1 MPGAIEASPDAD
13 TILAISSP
21 PGMSSSAV
29 LRLSGPA
36 AFVVL
41 GALAVP
47 GATVPGSGFRGARV
61 TLDVE
66 GARVAAWALFYRA
79 PRSYTREDVVE
90 VTVPG
95 STPLLAFLTRAFL
108 EAGNRLPGGAGTVR
122 WARPGEFTLRAFL
135 NGRID
140 LSQAESVAG
149 LISATGEAEALASRR
164 GLRGDLRAEIEA
176 LLRAVL
182 EGRALVEA
190 ALDFPDEDLP
200 QVSPGVLA
208 MVLAGTIERVEGLRR
223 AAALRIASPGALRV
237 VLAGFPNAGKSSLLN
252 ALLGRRAAITG
263 DLPGT
268 TRDPVRGA
276 AIHSG
281 RRVEWVDIAGV
292 EDLQGEVYGGERPGE
307 EAIWDVVRRLTRLEI
322 EAADVVLWVADPLDR
337 LGRSLEQFRR
347 LEAPSKRLVLQK
359 IDLSSEEERAR
370 LSSLPGG
377 PLLVSARTR
386 EGLGAL
392 VERVL
397 GESAAGDIP
406 SLHGAAPPRFLV
418 SAHQE
423 AQLERAAEA
432 LSRARGAILGGV
444 GLELAASDLRDASHA
459 LEELVGGGTREAVLD
474 LVFAR
479 FCIGK

>member
-1 MPGAIEASPDAD
+1 MPGAMDGGADGD
-13 TILAISSP
+13 TILAMSSP

-36 AFVVL
+36 AFAAL

-47 GATVPGSGFRGARV
+47 GATVPGSGFQGARV
-61 TLDVE
+61 SLDVE
-66 GARVAAWALFYRA
+66 GARVAAWALFYHA

-90 VTVPG
+90 LTVPG
-95 STPLLAFLTRAFL
+95 SAPLLVLLARAFL
-108 EAGNRLPGGAGTVR
+108 EAGNRLPGGEGAVR

-135 NGRID
+135 SGRID

-164 GLRGDLRAEIEA
+164 GLRGDLRVEIEA

-208 MVLAGTIERVEGLRR
+208 TALGGTIEGLEGLRR

-252 ALLGRRAAITG
+252 ALLGRRAAITS

-276 AIHSG
+276 AVYSG

-292 EDLQGEVYGGERPGE
+292 EDLEGGVHGGERPGE
-307 EAIWDVVRRLTRLEI
+307 EAIWGVVRRLTRLEL

-337 LGRSLEQFRR
+337 LERSMERFRSLE
-347 LEAPSKRLVLQK
+347 APAKRLVLQK
-359 IDLSSEEERAR
+359 IDRSSEEERAR
-370 LSSLPGG
+370 LASLPVG

-397 GESAAGDIP
+397 GEAVPGEVP
-406 SLHGAAPPRFLV
+406 SLRGAAPPRFLV

-432 LSRARGAILGGV
+432 LSRARDAILGGM

-459 LEELVGGGTREAVLD
+459 LEELVGGGAREAVLD
-474 LVFAR
+474 LVFSR